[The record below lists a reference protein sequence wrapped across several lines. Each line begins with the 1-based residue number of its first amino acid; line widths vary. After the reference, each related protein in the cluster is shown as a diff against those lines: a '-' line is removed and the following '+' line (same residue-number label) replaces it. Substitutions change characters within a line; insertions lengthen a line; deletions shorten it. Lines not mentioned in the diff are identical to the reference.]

1 MAGEVTGIGLKS
13 EENFKRHL
21 YHFSKENI
29 ASLPSSYILPKDSP
43 LEVGAKDCFF
53 ISFPVAEKVIYM
65 QGLQQ
70 TASQPEE

>member
-43 LEVGAKDCFF
+43 LEVGAYPKRTNWVRNCLGKD
-53 ISFPVAEKVIYM
+53 
-65 QGLQQ
+65 
-70 TASQPEE
+70 